1 MTHFFSLFTMTAE
14 ATDKPYQLLL
24 PIALILF
31 LSKILGI
38 FCRKIKLPQV
48 IGLLA
53 AGLLLGLITL
63 IPNQSI
69 FTTYTRE
76 GLDFLGKIGVILIMF
91 SAGVETDIQKIKATG
106 VASLIIT
113 FLGVI
118 VPMGFGIGVAYL
130 FFPSNSV
137 FSNLFYGVILSA
149 TSVSITVAT
158 LKELGKLDSK
168 IGSSIISAAIL
179 DDIIGVILLSL
190 VISLKGNPEGGES
203 STNIWI
209 VMGLMLAF
217 FVIAF
222 VLGIFVKKMFSWL
235 DKRYPHHRRIPIFG
249 FALCFF
255 YAYAAEKWFGVADI
269 TGAYIA
275 GMIISQTKSKAY
287 IDRRTEIETY
297 ILFGPIFFANIGLMM
312 YDGFSFNDSRFIWFG
327 IVYVLVGILGK
338 IIGAGCGAKICRY
351 SWNESLQ
358 VGVGMMARA
367 EVVVVCTQKGI
378 DSGLVQAEL
387 MPFILILILCTSLL
401 TPLCLKLLNG
411 KKENGETPEKEPI
424 KEENSSQ
431 S

>member
-1 MTHFFSLFTMTAE
+1 MSHLFSLITVTAE

-31 LSKILGI
+31 LSKIIGI

-53 AGLLLGLITL
+53 AGLILGLITL
-63 IPNQSI
+63 IPNQPI
-69 FTTYTRE
+69 FTSYTRE

-91 SAGVETDIQKIKATG
+91 SAGVETDIHKIKATG

-113 FLGVI
+113 LFGVI
-118 VPMGFGIGVAYL
+118 VPIGLGVGVAYL
-130 FFPSNSV
+130 FFPSNSI

-190 VISLKGNPEGGES
+190 VISLKGNPEGGEA

-209 VMGLMLAF
+209 VIALMLAF
-217 FVIAF
+217 FVAAF
-222 VLGIFVKKMFSWL
+222 VLGIFVKRLFTWL
-235 DKRYPHHRRIPIFG
+235 DKKYPHHRRIPIFG

-275 GMIISQTKSKAY
+275 GIIISQTKSKDY

-312 YDGFSFNDSRFIWFG
+312 YDGFSFSDSRFIWFG
-327 IVYVLVGILGK
+327 IVYIIVGILGK
-338 IIGAGCGAKICRY
+338 IIGAGLGAKICRY

-378 DSGLVQAEL
+378 DSGLIQAEL

-411 KKENGETPEKEPI
+411 KKPKEKQEKQI
-424 KEENSSQ
+424 EEKNSPQ
-431 S
+431 A

>member
-1 MTHFFSLFTMTAE
+1 MSHLSSLITVTAE
-14 ATDKPYQLLL
+14 TTDKPYQLLL

-53 AGLLLGLITL
+53 AGLILGLITL
-63 IPNQSI
+63 IPNQPI
-69 FTTYTRE
+69 FTNYTRE

-91 SAGVETDIQKIKATG
+91 SAGVETDIHKIKATG
-106 VASLIIT
+106 IASLVIT
-113 FLGVI
+113 MLGVI
-118 VPMGFGIGVAYL
+118 VPIGLGVGVAYL

-137 FSNLFYGVILSA
+137 FSNLFYGVVLSA

-168 IGSSIISAAIL
+168 VGSSIISAAIL

-190 VISLKGNPEGGES
+190 VISLKGNPEGGEA

-209 VMGLMLAF
+209 VIALMLAF
-217 FVIAF
+217 FVAAF
-222 VLGIFVKKMFSWL
+222 VLGIFVKKLFTWL
-235 DKRYPHHRRIPIFG
+235 DKKYPHHRRIPIFG

-275 GMIISQTKSKAY
+275 GIIISQTKSKDY

-312 YDGFSFNDSRFIWFG
+312 YDGFSFSDSHFIWFG
-327 IVYVLVGILGK
+327 IVYVIVGILGK
-338 IIGAGCGAKICRY
+338 IIGAGLGAKICRY

-378 DSGLVQAEL
+378 DSGLIQPEL

-411 KKENGETPEKEPI
+411 KKPKEKQEEQI
-424 KEENSSQ
+424 KEKNSPQ
-431 S
+431 A